1 MYINIATLNKIS
13 KTGLSLLSD
22 RYALTDTI
30 EEAKGIRVG
39 SPDRNS
45 REVSEN
51 LAASAGAGRSKQHSS
66 GPVRRERH
74 RGIQYPGS
82 QC

>member
-30 EEAKGIRVG
+30 EEAKRHTGEEPGHEFRGIFRKSG
-39 SPDRNS
+39 SYSQS
-45 REVSEN
+45 RRR
-51 LAASAGAGRSKQHSS
+51 GKQHSS
-66 GPVRRERH
+66 GPVRRRH
-74 RGIQYPGS
+74 RLLFNTRD

>member
-13 KTGLSLLSD
+13 KTGISLLSD

-30 EEAKGIRVG
+30 EEAKGILVRSQDMNSMEFQKSG
-39 SPDRNS
+39 SYSQS
-45 REVSEN
+45 RR
-51 LAASAGAGRSKQHSS
+51 RSKQHSS

>member
-30 EEAKGIRVG
+30 EEAKART
-39 SPDRNS
+39 
-45 REVSEN
+45 
-51 LAASAGAGRSKQHSS
+51 
-66 GPVRRERH
+66 
-74 RGIQYPGS
+74 
-82 QC
+82 